1 MDWSNKTKPHIRT
14 EILKNLDLYEKNIK
28 KNGYNFE
35 VNLYEEYFKIF
46 KKRNKPIKNL
56 NKKNK
61 DIFIKHLDND
71 LFYDNFP
78 TQAHSMDNISMHNS
92 IESRMPYVNDHFYN
106 LRNRMSKNF
115 LIKNG
120 LAKYILRDIFKNNLP
135 KSVLFNSE
143 KTGFYLP
150 LRECVNLRSK
160 KFINTIIKNK
170 FLNKIIKLNV
180 LRKKIIDKNLTQQDE
195 KFIFLLYN
203 AATFMKLNSK

>member
-1 MDWSNKTKPHIRT
+1 
-14 EILKNLDLYEKNIK
+14 
-28 KNGYNFE
+28 
-35 VNLYEEYFKIF
+35 
-46 KKRNKPIKNL
+46 
-56 NKKNK
+56 
-61 DIFIKHLDND
+61 
-71 LFYDNFP
+71 
-78 TQAHSMDNISMHNS
+78 
-92 IESRMPYVNDHFYN
+92 MPYVNDHFYN

-143 KTGFYLP
+143 KTGFYFL

-180 LRKKIIDKNLTQQDE
+180 LRKKIIDNNLTQQDE